1 MNNRKLKILRAV
13 IDEYILTGE
22 PVGSKKIAML
32 PEINVSAATVRND
45 MAILEQL
52 GLLEQPHTSAGRIP
66 TFSGFKVYIDTIS
79 AEKRALSEEEK
90 RRLDEM
96 LNINSVHTE
105 DVIIQN
111 ATTALAEITK
121 CATVASNATPKF
133 SIITKV
139 EIIPTGKR
147 LYVILLITSS
157 GNVKNKACRL
167 EFDLDQSQLE
177 FFSRYVQEN
186 LHGVSVES
194 LSDEMFQ
201 NLVTSLGAYIVTLS
215 PLIEGIYELSKDL
228 RNEEITLSGEK
239 NLLNRDDLDKNE
251 IIRFIENKNNV
262 LSLIDKSFE
271 GIKVIFSDEK
281 DSFIIGNS
289 SLIVSKYQKGDK
301 EAGSLGIIGP
311 MRLDYTK
318 IIPYLEYFTQKI
330 TDLISEDD
338 DYSRKDDNRSD

>member
-1 MNNRKLKILRAV
+1 MQRLQ
-13 IDEYILTGE
+13 
-22 PVGSKKIAML
+22 
-32 PEINVSAATVRND
+32 AT
-45 MAILEQL
+45 
-52 GLLEQPHTSAGRIP
+52 
-66 TFSGFKVYIDTIS
+66 
-79 AEKRALSEEEK
+79 
-90 RRLDEM
+90 
-96 LNINSVHTE
+96 
-105 DVIIQN
+105 
-111 ATTALAEITK
+111 
-121 CATVASNATPKF
+121 TPKF

-239 NLLNRDDLDKNE
+239 
-251 IIRFIENKNNV
+251 
-262 LSLIDKSFE
+262 
-271 GIKVIFSDEK
+271 IF
-281 DSFIIGNS
+281 
-289 SLIVSKYQKGDK
+289 LIVMTLIK
-301 EAGSLGIIGP
+301 
-311 MRLDYTK
+311 MRLFALLKTK
-318 IIPYLEYFTQKI
+318 IMFYP
-330 TDLISEDD
+330 
-338 DYSRKDDNRSD
+338 